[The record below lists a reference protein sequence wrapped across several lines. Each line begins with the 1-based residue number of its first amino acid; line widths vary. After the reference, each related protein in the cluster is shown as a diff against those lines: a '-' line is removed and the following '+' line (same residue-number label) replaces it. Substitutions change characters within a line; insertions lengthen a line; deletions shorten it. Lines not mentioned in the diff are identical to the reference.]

1 MDMST
6 INWLAVVVAAVAMW
20 VLGALWYSPALFAK
34 PWMKACGF
42 TEAHMK
48 QKANLPLMFVT
59 SFVLGLL
66 MAVNLAFY
74 LNAPTTTGAFG
85 AAAGAAA
92 GIGWVA
98 LAIGMSAMFEKRP
111 FAYVLINGGYYAC
124 SLTLMGFIIGAW
136 R

>member
-6 INWLAVVVAAVAMW
+6 INWLAVLVAGAAMW
-20 VLGALWYSPALFAK
+20 VLGSLWFSPVLFAK
-34 PWMKACGF
+34 PWIKACGF
-42 TEAHMK
+42 TDAQMK
-48 QKANLPLMFVT
+48 QKSNLGLMLVT

-74 LNAPTTTGAFG
+74 HNSPTTTGAFG

-92 GIGWVA
+92 GIGWVG
-98 LAIGMSAMFEKRP
+98 LAFAMSAMFEKKP
-111 FAYVLINGGYYAC
+111 FAYTLITGGYYAV